1 MLLAYGVSLD
11 NGYSL
16 DDDLVLNERTQ
27 EGDIASLF
35 SEKYYMVNGKGYDY
49 RPIVMIS
56 FALEHRIIGES
67 AAGSHLVNLILYFFV
82 CLAVY
87 HFLRRLLGE
96 ENKLILYAA
105 LLIFVLHPIHSEVI
119 LSLKN
124 RDELLASLFGF
135 LAVNLFIQIKDFSFK
150 SILQWLGFA
159 ALMCLALMSK
169 LSALQFVII
178 AVLSDLYLRPIKLA
192 GIKIIAAYIPRILFN
207 LIKRGTLGKGNA
219 DSRSFHYF
227 ENPLYS
233 MDLNVLEKIPI
244 GSYILLKYIAL
255 FIIPYPLRFYYG
267 YDQVSITP
275 WDTTAGVL
283 AFIVCFVLVAF
294 SIYLFYKKNIIGYGL
309 VFFFATGAAFS
320 NMLKPLVGI
329 MGERFVFVP
338 ILGLCIA
345 AAGGLALLAKKFGT
359 KKIVQVV
366 VLPLTIVFI
375 GLNINRSGDWNSR
388 MSLYE
393 ADIAHLEKS
402 AKANFL
408 YAHELQ
414 ISDEVAKTKDVYEK
428 MIRHYDMS
436 LAVYPDYKEAANN
449 AGWVYFDKLKNVQ
462 MAKPYFKKALN
473 TDSLFSE
480 AHHGMGAI
488 YHTSKQYDSAIYHY
502 RLAYDLKPKMML
514 ATAKYKEFVIYM
526 EQKNSAKLIE
536 VGREMLSDGVEHEQ
550 TFNFIGN
557 GHFYADN
564 IDSALYYFDK
574 AYDVNPTTKQG
585 AHIFKMAQHYGK
597 NNYYRKYQ
605 KYSTN

>member
-1 MLLAYGVSLD
+1 
-11 NGYSL
+11 
-16 DDDLVLNERTQ
+16 
-27 EGDIASLF
+27 
-35 SEKYYMVNGKGYDY
+35 MVNGKGYDY

-56 FALEHRIIGES
+56 FAIEHKVIGES
-67 AAGSHLVNLILYFFV
+67 ATGSHLVNLIIYFFV

-105 LLIFVLHPIHSEVI
+105 LLIFILHPIHSEVI

-135 LAVNLFIQIKDFSFK
+135 MAVNIFIQIKDLSFK
-150 SILQWLGFA
+150 SVLQWLAYVG
-159 ALMCLALMSK
+159 LMCLALMSK

-178 AVLSDLYLRPIKLA
+178 AVLSDLYLRPIKIT
-192 GIKIIAAYIPRILFN
+192 GIKLIAAYIPRILFN
-207 LIKRGTLGKGNA
+207 TIKRGTLGKGNA

-233 MDLNVLEKIPI
+233 MDLNVLEKIPV
-244 GSYILLKYIAL
+244 GSTILLKYLAL

-267 YDQVSITP
+267 YDQVSITT
-275 WDTTAGVL
+275 WDTTAGVI
-283 AFIVCFVLVAF
+283 AFIICLALFAF
-294 SIYLFYKKNIIGYGL
+294 SAYLFYRKNVIGYGL
-309 VFFFATGAAFS
+309 IFFFATGAAFS

-345 AAGGLALLAKKFGT
+345 TAGGLAMLTKKFET
-359 KKIVQVV
+359 KKVVQFG
-366 VLPLTIVFI
+366 LIPLAIIFI

-414 ISDEVAKTKDVYEK
+414 ISDEVAKTKDIYEK

-449 AGWVYFDKLKNVQ
+449 AGWVYLDRLKNAK
-462 MAKPYFKKALN
+462 MAWPYFVKALK

-480 AHHGMGAI
+480 AHHGIGVI
-488 YHTSKQYDSAIYHY
+488 YQSTRQYDSAIYHY
-502 RLAYDLKPKMML
+502 RLAYELKPDVML

-536 VGREMLSDGVEHEQ
+536 VGHEMLGDGVVHEQ

-557 GHFYADN
+557 GHFYANN

-574 AYDVNPTTKQG
+574 AYDVNPTAKQG

-597 NNYYRKYQ
+597 SNYYRKYQ
-605 KYSTN
+605 KYGTN